1 MSAEAGASL
10 EPGKG
15 ETGGRAGSPHTLILL
30 SLRVESPG
38 RRRSLCHYHPTPG
51 RRYCPHRFPPSRLF
65 SSVKGVSGSQFSHN
79 FSPGL
84 QLLTRGASPPTP
96 SPPIPAG
103 AAPPV
108 FPAPTRETAG
118 INFPRRRCG
127 KQTPRSPR
135 APEPVDF
142 GWIGGGGHRRS
153 DRRRFCCQ
161 TPSPLRPQR
170 HARCP
175 GQTSRPRK
183 QGWRAGGTQH
193 PLNCKAKQ
201 CTWAAEA
208 PEASCTPTSN
218 KARSWVPPTLRAEI
232 CPPPAPTHAR
242 SQSLLPQATR
252 YRSRRGPGHFAAR
265 RPHRAGPQWPP
276 PLILETRSPG
286 TLPSREMQD
295 GLQRDREPLIGR
307 RPP

>member
-1 MSAEAGASL
+1 MSPDHSFLTTSRRGCNS
-10 EPGKG
+10 
-15 ETGGRAGSPHTLILL
+15 SPKALPHPLL
-30 SLRVESPG
+30 PL
-38 RRRSLCHYHPTPG
+38 
-51 RRYCPHRFPPSRLF
+51 PPAR
-65 SSVKGVSGSQFSHN
+65 
-79 FSPGL
+79 P
-84 QLLTRGASPPTP
+84 
-96 SPPIPAG
+96 G

-108 FPAPTRETAG
+108 SPAPTRKPPESTFQDGAAG
-118 INFPRRRCG
+118 NRHPDL
-127 KQTPRSPR
+127 
-135 APEPVDF
+135 PEPQNLWTLD
-142 GWIGGGGHRRS
+142 GLGEEGTKGATGGE
-153 DRRRFCCQ
+153 RFCCQ

-208 PEASCTPTSN
+208 PKASCTPTSN

-242 SQSLLPQATR
+242 VQSLLPQATP

-265 RPHRAGPQWPP
+265 RPHRAGPP